1 MSVKKQRFRLSV
13 SLWFLKVLRFFCAVF
28 VVYGLSIFAT
38 IYITPF
44 IVSSV
49 AGATGITM
57 ATPFTDAIVL
67 WIFPS
72 IFAIALLF
80 VFTIKVL
87 SYFYK
92 TITSKFDAYIV
103 DRQAKLD
110 SISKV

>member
-1 MSVKKQRFRLSV
+1 MSVKKQRFGLSV
-13 SLWFLKVLRFFCAVF
+13 SIWFLKFLRFFCAVS
-28 VVYGLSIFAT
+28 VVYGLSIVAA
-38 IYITPF
+38 IYLTPF

-49 AGATGITM
+49 AGATGTTM

-72 IFAIALLF
+72 IFAVALLF
-80 VFTIKVL
+80 VFTVKVL

-92 TITSKFDAYIV
+92 TITHKFDAYIA

>member
-1 MSVKKQRFRLSV
+1 MSVKKQRFRVSV
-13 SLWFLKVLRFFCAVF
+13 SIWFLKVLRFFCSVF
-28 VVYGLSIFAT
+28 VVYGLSIFAV

-44 IVSSV
+44 IVASV
-49 AGATGITM
+49 AGATGTTM

-72 IFAIALLF
+72 IFAVGLLF
-80 VFTIKVL
+80 VFTVKVL

-92 TITSKFDAYIV
+92 AITSKFNFYIV